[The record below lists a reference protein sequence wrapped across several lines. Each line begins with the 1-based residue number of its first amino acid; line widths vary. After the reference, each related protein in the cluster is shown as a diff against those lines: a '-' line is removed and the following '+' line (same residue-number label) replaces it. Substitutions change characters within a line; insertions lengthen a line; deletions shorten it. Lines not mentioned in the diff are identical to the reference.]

1 VARRFAVTAAALCG
15 AGMVVSALAQG
26 PGQGWKQL
34 SFSPATGS
42 ELRVDDRRSI
52 ESDGVGLTFLIGFA
66 HDVYPSRVVA
76 PPWVQDTR
84 LAVHAVAET
93 STPDAFR
100 ALLQRAMSKRFKLT
114 AHREPRPVAVYVL
127 KRIAGVQKLEA
138 ASGAGSVNVMP
149 GRLEGTQGMGFIARL
164 VEDQIGAPVIDD
176 TGMEGQY
183 ALKLSWE
190 PGNIESLQAGIRDQ
204 LGLEIT
210 PDRRPVE
217 MLIVDQIEAP
227 GDLKR

>member
-1 VARRFAVTAAALCG
+1 VARRFAVTAAALFG
-15 AGMVVSALAQG
+15 AVAVVSALQG

-42 ELRVDDRRSI
+42 ELSVDDRRSI

-66 HDVYPSRVVA
+66 HDIYPSRVVA

-100 ALLQRAMSKRFKLT
+100 ALLQRTMSERFKLT

-138 ASGAGSVNVMP
+138 ATGAGSVNVAP
-149 GRLEGTQGMGFIARL
+149 GRLEGTQGMKVVARL
-164 VEDQIGAPVIDD
+164 VEDWIGAPVIDD

-190 PGNIESLQAGIRDQ
+190 PGSIDSLQAAIRDQ

-210 PDRRPVE
+210 QDRRPVE

-227 GDLKR
+227 ADLKR